1 MVLYNSSKEILLLSN
16 LFTDQVIP
24 LPQSIKELAILSSL
38 IVKNSPT
45 YKTFAFAKDKI
56 KMKYETRSVG
66 WWIRSKPWL
75 APNLTLWPSKFLFE
89 IHNGRGNNGSL
100 LLLPLCCGSSPLLS
114 SPRLAS
120 PRLAVIYA
128 LRGTNSRWKDAR
140 TRCRHV
146 HGNAHDRTLSFS
158 AIFFSSRF
166 FFVLVLKSLHF
177 LSVAFFPSH
186 FFLIEGLLS
195 LSDLRS
201 NRDSS
206 RALCIVLFLI

>member
-1 MVLYNSSKEILLLSN
+1 
-16 LFTDQVIP
+16 
-24 LPQSIKELAILSSL
+24 
-38 IVKNSPT
+38 
-45 YKTFAFAKDKI
+45 
-56 KMKYETRSVG
+56 MKYETRSVG

-100 LLLPLCCGSSPLLS
+100 LLLPLCCGSSPLFS
-114 SPRLAS
+114 S

-166 FFVLVLKSLHF
+166 FFVPVLKSLHF

-186 FFLIEGLLS
+186 FFFNRRTFISICFTQQPRFVSCVVHRSFFNLKSHQVQFILILLLS
-195 LSDLRS
+195 SLQFILELLLSFDHNQRLG
-201 NRDSS
+201 
-206 RALCIVLFLI
+206 